1 MPQIT
6 LSDLSKWVDL
16 QDIQDTARTTF
27 EAQQRRRRN
36 LNAWLV
42 MLLPWFQLV
51 SFVVFYSLS
60 APHTVY
66 LMERI
71 TPTWGKLAPIGL
83 ELGVVFVAAM
93 RHKNWRGFLTF
104 SILWSLV
111 LVSVIINIGGGFI
124 AVVHSSSDSTMATAT
139 MVEIISRF
147 ATLPAEYQVLFPL
160 VVIVGTLI
168 PIMGKFSG
176 EAVIK
181 LTSGEIKLEVVTLE
195 DLWEKEQFGYIKSA
209 LMRFALKK
217 GAGAKTSGSWAQRI
231 AEEMLGDADDAV
243 NAVSGQVRDMSRAG
257 SFPKVQPEMGFG
269 GMTQARMDNQNSEDT
284 GTRGTVMR
292 AALVSQWIKDNPD
305 TLRQM
310 LSQPGARRN
319 VSRAISREIAG
330 NDAGYKTV
338 ERVLK
343 AMNIEF

>member
-1 MPQIT
+1 MPQVT
-6 LSDLSKWVDL
+6 LRDLSEWVDI
-16 QDIQDTARTTF
+16 QEIQDTARATF

-51 SFVVFYSLS
+51 SFVVFYALS

-71 TPTWGKLAPIGL
+71 TPIWGKLAPIGL

-139 MVEIISRF
+139 MVEIIARF

-195 DLWEKEQFGYIKSA
+195 DLWEKEQFGYVKSA

-231 AEEMLGDADDAV
+231 AEQMLDDVDDVV
-243 NAVSGQVRDMSRAG
+243 NAVSGQSRDMSHVP
-257 SFPKVQPEMGFG
+257 SFPKVQAEMGFG
-269 GMTQARMDNQNSEDT
+269 GMVQAQKDIQNTEDT
-284 GTRGTVMR
+284 GTHGTVMR
-292 AALVSQWIKDNPD
+292 AALVSQWVKDNPER
-305 TLRQM
+305 LQEM
-310 LSQPGARRN
+310 LSRPGARRG
-319 VSRAISREIAG
+319 VSRAISQEIAG
-330 NDAGYKTV
+330 NPSGYKTV

-343 AMNIEF
+343 SMNIEF

>member
-1 MPQIT
+1 MPQVT
-6 LSDLSKWVDL
+6 LRELSEWVDI
-16 QDIQDTARTTF
+16 QEIQDTARATF

-36 LNAWLV
+36 LNSWLV
-42 MLLPWFQLV
+42 VLLPWFQVV
-51 SFVVFYSLS
+51 SFIVFYLLS

-71 TPTWGKLAPIGL
+71 TPNWGKFAPIGL
-83 ELGVVFVAAM
+83 EFGVVFVAAM
-93 RHKNWRGFLTF
+93 RHKGWRGSLTF
-104 SILWSLV
+104 GILWALV
-111 LVSVIINIGGGFI
+111 VVNVIINIGGGFI
-124 AVVHSSSDSTMATAT
+124 AVVHSSSDGTMSSAT
-139 MVEIISRF
+139 MLEIISRF
-147 ATLPAEYQVLFPL
+147 VTLPAEYQVLFPL
-160 VVIVGTLI
+160 VVIVGVLV

-181 LTSGEIKLEVVTLE
+181 LTSGEIKLEVITLD
-195 DLWEKEQFGYIKSA
+195 DLWAKEQFGYVKSA

-231 AEEMLGDADDAV
+231 AEEMLDGMDEAV
-243 NAVSGQVRDMSRAG
+243 NIVSGQSRDMSHVPE
-257 SFPKVQPEMGFG
+257 FPRVQPEMGFG
-269 GMTQARMDNQNSEDT
+269 AYVQAQKDVQNSEDT

-330 NDAGYKTV
+330 NEAGYKTV

>member
-1 MPQIT
+1 MPQVT

-16 QDIQDTARTTF
+16 QDIQDTARNTF

-51 SFVVFYSLS
+51 SFIVFYALS

-71 TPTWGKLAPIGL
+71 TPVWGKLAPVGL

-93 RHKNWRGFLTF
+93 RHKNWRGALTF

-124 AVVHSSSDSTMATAT
+124 AVVHSSTDNTMLTAT
-139 MVEIISRF
+139 LVEIIARF

-181 LTSGEIKLEVVTLE
+181 LTSGEIKLEVITLE
-195 DLWEKEQFGYIKSA
+195 DLWEKEQFAYIKSA
-209 LMRFALKK
+209 LMRFALSK

-231 AEEMLGDADDAV
+231 AEEMLNDADGILQAV
-243 NAVSGQVRDMSRAG
+243 AGLSRDMSPVPN
-257 SFPKVQPEMGFG
+257 FPKVPTEMGFG
-269 GMTQARMDNQNSEDT
+269 AYAPPQKDNQNNQDTRTT
-284 GTRGTVMR
+284 GTTLTTRMVER
-292 AALVSQWIKDNPD
+292 WIDDNPE
-305 TLRQM
+305 RVQM
-310 LSQPGARRN
+310 FIAQPGARR
-319 VSRAISREIAG
+319 VISRAISEEIAG
-330 NDAGYKTV
+330 HPAGYKTV
-338 ERVLK
+338 ERTLK
-343 AMNIEF
+343 AKGYEL